1 MNVIES
7 YVVQIPADYS
17 LDRIFTA
24 PQSLSWQLIR
34 TILVM
39 FMVCYLQTAFY
50 IHYKP
55 YEGCCLLRWKGEVTS
70 ACMYVGNYT
79 FNKLQDTYG
88 LDEDGSL
95 LGHDALS
102 LGV

>member
-1 MNVIES
+1 VTGS

-24 PQSLSWQLIR
+24 LQSLSWQLIR
-34 TILVM
+34 TILVI
-39 FMVCYLQTAFY
+39 FMVRYLQTAFS
-50 IHYKP
+50 IHCEP
-55 YEGCCLLRWKGEVTS
+55 YEGCCLLRRKDDKVPS
-70 ACMYVGNYT
+70 ACT
-79 FNKLQDTYG
+79 LDKLQNTYG
-88 LDEDGSL
+88 LVEDGSL